1 MLFFFFKDLIYFSPN
16 FLIYFYPLVVCD
28 VRSDTIFKLTFS
40 HLFFQMGNIERHFEE
55 GEFLYNSD
63 ESTFFVQA
71 CLNVLSKKNTIK
83 RRWLMLKMQKNGW
96 KRLNLCLIFEL

>member
-1 MLFFFFKDLIYFSPN
+1 MLFFKDLIYFSPN
-16 FLIYFYPLVVCD
+16 YLIYFYPLVVCD

-71 CLNVLSKKNTIK
+71 CAQCSLKEKHYLKKVVNA
-83 RRWLMLKMQKNGW
+83 
-96 KRLNLCLIFEL
+96 